1 MPIARLGALGARFLV
16 SSALALSLALPGTA
30 AAQDGSSTATGGG
43 GDAGA
48 AASPGPEEEARA
60 RFRAGLVLARDGDCT
75 AALAEFEASYRLL
88 PRPNTLFNMAQCE
101 ETLHRYDRAISE
113 YEAYLEV
120 APADAEDRDT
130 VMATLESL
138 RGRLGTIHVVTNT
151 PAEVW
156 LGDRI
161 VGAAPGDVLVPGGR
175 HAIELRAT
183 GYLPERRE
191 VEVAARQRIE
201 LTVELGTAE
210 THIETTVVEQ
220 TVVEETHVHEH
231 LTVERPPLPEG
242 VFWGGVA
249 LTAAAG
255 IVGMAGGINAIITH
269 DQQAA
274 LDARLP
280 RATQAIADS
289 ALVADI
295 GFIAGGVLLVGTV
308 AIAFLTDFGGG
319 PAPRRTDPAPD
330 VGEDLFEEHEDAGGS
345 AAAPSPALRTYAA
358 PFLDTT
364 AGGLVVGG
372 SF

>member
-1 MPIARLGALGARFLV
+1 VTLEGRRAAPSSGWVVCALM
-16 SSALALSLALPGTA
+16 LAVPLRAQ
-30 AAQDGSSTATGGG
+30 AQDAAETPPEGEAASTAEVEP
-43 GDAGA
+43 
-48 AASPGPEEEARA
+48 SPDEEARA

-75 AALAEFEASYRLL
+75 AALAEFETSYRLL

-101 ETLHRYDRAISE
+101 EDLHRYDRAISE
-113 YEAYLEV
+113 YEQYLEI

-138 RGRLGTIHVVTNT
+138 RGRLGTIHITTNT
-151 PAEVW
+151 PTEVW

-161 VGAAPGDVLVPGGR
+161 VGVAPGDVLVPGGR

-191 VEVAARQRIE
+191 VEVAARQRVD

-210 THIETTVVEQ
+210 THIETTVVEE
-220 TVVEETHVHEH
+220 TIVEETHVHEH
-231 LTVERPPLPEG
+231 VTVEVERPPLPPA
-242 VFWGGVA
+242 VFWTGVG

-255 IVGMAGGINAIITH
+255 IVGLGAGINALVTH

-280 RATQAIADS
+280 RDTGAIADS

-295 GFIAGGVLLVGTV
+295 GFIAGGALLVGTIV
-308 AIAFLTDFGGG
+308 IGVLTDFGGE
-319 PAPRRTDPAPD
+319 PTPRATPPEDEELLDDGATTPD
-330 VGEDLFEEHEDAGGS
+330 EPETR
-345 AAAPSPALRTYAA
+345 AAVA
-358 PFLDTT
+358 PFFDGST
-364 AGGLVVGG
+364 GGLVVGG
-372 SF
+372 TF

>member
-1 MPIARLGALGARFLV
+1 MGRAAR
-16 SSALALSLALPGTA
+16 
-30 AAQDGSSTATGGG
+30 AQDGAASETPPVASGEVASEATGRT
-43 GDAGA
+43 A
-48 AASPGPEEEARA
+48 AEEEEARQ
-60 RFRAGLVLARDGDCT
+60 RFRAGLVMARDGDCT
-75 AALAEFEASYRLL
+75 GALAEFEASYRLL

-101 ETLHRYDRAISE
+101 ETMHRYDRAIDE
-113 YEAYLEV
+113 YEQYLEI

-138 RGRLGTIHVVTNT
+138 RGRLGTLHITTNT
-151 PAEVW
+151 PVEVW

-191 VEVAARQRIE
+191 VEVAARQRVE

-210 THIETTVVEQ
+210 THIETTVVEE
-220 TVVEETHVHEH
+220 TIVEETHTHLHEH
-231 LTVERPPLPEG
+231 VTVERPPLPEG
-242 VFWGGVA
+242 VFWAGVG

-255 IVGMAGGINAIITH
+255 IVGLAGGVNALITH

-274 LDARLP
+274 LDPRLP

-308 AIAFLTDFGGG
+308 AIAFLTDFGGE
-319 PAPRRTDPAPD
+319 PPRRPTEGAPADD
-330 VGEDLFEEHEDAGGS
+330 VGPDLFEEDEAAEGAPASSPS
-345 AAAPSPALRTYAA
+345 ASAA
-358 PFLDTT
+358 PFFDGTT
-364 AGGLVVGG
+364 GGIVVGG
-372 SF
+372 TF